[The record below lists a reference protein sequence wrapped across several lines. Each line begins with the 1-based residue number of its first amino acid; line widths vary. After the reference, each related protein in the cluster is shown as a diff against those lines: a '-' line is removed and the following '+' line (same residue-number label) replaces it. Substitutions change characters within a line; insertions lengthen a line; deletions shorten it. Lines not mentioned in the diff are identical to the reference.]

1 MSITC
6 GKANYVPTLC
16 TARIMVTVRTHLHT
30 SSLHS
35 VCLQLGSTSSQWT
48 SDKLQA
54 KLKGAAGPSAP
65 SAFFCF
71 LTPQCTMNVIAKRVR
86 WVRWVEETPCPSFS
100 FCLLF
105 SSYLSRHSLSTSK
118 HRPGSA
124 SLSAESSN
132 LVPCRSS
139 QLVVE
144 S

>member
-6 GKANYVPTLC
+6 GKANYVPTLR
-16 TARIMVTVRTHLHT
+16 TARIRVTVRTHLHT

-35 VCLQLGSTSSQWT
+35 VCLQWGSTSSQWT

-65 SAFFCF
+65 SAYFCF
-71 LTPQCTMNVIAKRVR
+71 LTVNVIAKR
-86 WVRWVEETPCPSFS
+86 VRWVEETPCPSFS

-118 HRPGSA
+118 YRPGSA

-132 LVPCRSS
+132 LQVVPCRSS